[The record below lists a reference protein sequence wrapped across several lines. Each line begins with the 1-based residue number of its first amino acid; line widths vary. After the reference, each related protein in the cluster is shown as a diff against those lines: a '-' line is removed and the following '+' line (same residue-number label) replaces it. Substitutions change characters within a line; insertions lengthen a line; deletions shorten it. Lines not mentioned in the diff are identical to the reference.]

1 MCPKRS
7 RRRLTITIR
16 EIDITV
22 MQPHCTINVQ
32 RYKAV
37 LFDLDGVITD
47 TAQFH
52 YEAFRET
59 FKKLGLDIKPLDV
72 YTREGMPSMKIGQ
85 SLVEEYGVK
94 VSDEVLKRTV
104 EEKRELFR
112 KMAAGRAKAFKGVP
126 ETLAMLRENGIK
138 LGLVTGSNRKTVM
151 KVMEETGLD
160 NAFDAVVTSEDT
172 ERGKPF
178 PDPYVM
184 GMKKLGVD
192 KEHCVVVENAP
203 LGIKAAK
210 AAGVEYVIAVTTTLP
225 EQYLA
230 EADDIMPSFA
240 DLGDCLSRRLEY
252 AAKK

>member
-1 MCPKRS
+1 M
-7 RRRLTITIR
+7 
-16 EIDITV
+16 

-32 RYKAV
+32 LYNAV

-52 YEAFRET
+52 YEAFRQA
-59 FKKLGLDIKPLDV
+59 FKDLGMDIKPLDV
-72 YTREGMPSMKIGQ
+72 YTREGMPSMKIGR
-85 SLVEEYGVK
+85 SLVEEYDVK
-94 VSDEVLKRTV
+94 VSDEVLQRTV

-112 KMAAGRAKAFKGVP
+112 KMAAGKAKAFKEVP

-138 LGLVTGSNRKTVM
+138 LGLVTGSNRQTVM
-151 KVMEETGLD
+151 KVIEVTGLQ
-160 NAFDAVVTSEDT
+160 NTFDAIVTSEDT

-178 PDPYVM
+178 PDPYVK
-184 GMKKLGVD
+184 GMEMLGVD

-210 AAGVEYVIAVTTTLP
+210 AAGVDYVIAVTTTLP

-230 EADDIMPSFA
+230 GS
-240 DLGDCLSRRLEY
+240 G
-252 AAKK
+252 